1 MIKTVLMK
9 SWKLLRDSNKNI
21 SFFGPPPSIG
31 GLVGHLVGQ
40 LVVWLVCL
48 SYILKRTS
56 SPMHLSKHLLKYYFY
71 VNQFSI
77 TICTIEQNS

>member
-31 GLVGHLVGQ
+31 GLVGQLVGQ
-40 LVVWLVCL
+40 LVVWLVSSVGL
-48 SYILKRTS
+48 LVGWYHFLKVQAVTQS
-56 SPMHLSKHLLKYYFY
+56 EIVF
-71 VNQFSI
+71 
-77 TICTIEQNS
+77 